1 MLTKKER
8 LYRGSLGPDPV
19 AKPESE
25 KLLYL
30 VINIFI
36 KSSLASVR
44 LWNFCNHGSKLV
56 RFQRNGFEK
65 DQFDQI

>member
-25 KLLYL
+25 KRLYL

-44 LWNFCNHGSKLV
+44 LWNFYNNGSKLV
-56 RFQRNGFEK
+56 RFQRNGFEE
-65 DQFDQI
+65 DCLDQI